1 MGPAHLSLPLSKFP
15 EPKLSKNPALE
26 VPMYLQRPH
35 NGPTNTHNYA
45 TVRQNIPMRVLFPQ
59 TAKSPQNAVLAFVQI

>member
-1 MGPAHLSLPLSKFP
+1 
-15 EPKLSKNPALE
+15 
-26 VPMYLQRPH
+26 MYLQRPH